1 MDTLKQS
8 IILFDLDGTLTDSE
22 EGIIRSTQYMQ
33 EKMGQRIWSAEEL
46 HFIVGPPLMQSFTK
60 EFGMAQEMAE
70 KAVAIFRERYA
81 TIGLF
86 ENSVFPGVVELLQA
100 LRKKGK
106 RLAVATSKKEDLA
119 VRILEHFEIAD
130 YFEVIGGDRREVGRD
145 NKAKVIDYVL
155 ETMQAKKDDVIMIGD
170 RKFDIEGAHAIGIP
184 CIAVEYGYGD
194 RDEFEAQIIL
204 QKPRRMWKNCFKRIY
219 KKGVFRLLF
228 FISFYTHRR
237 KTLLPSPPAF
247 RPFPPAPNRDFHPD
261 SGRQYPRDRSDKSS

>member
-1 MDTLKQS
+1 MIKAV
-8 IILFDLDGTLTDSE
+8 LFDLDGTLANSIEDLADSTNKALKALGFPGHTVGE
-22 EGIIRSTQYMQ
+22 YKYFVGDGIPKLIERALPENRRDKET
-33 EKMGQRIWSAEEL
+33 KDACLEL
-46 HFIVGPPLMQSFTK
+46 FMEDYRVHYHDKTK
-60 EFGMAQEMAE
+60 AYDGVREMLSELKSGGLKLAVISNKAQEMAE

-194 RDEFEAQIIL
+194 RDEFKAHGADYIAKTTEDVE
-204 QKPRRMWKNCFKRIY
+204 K
-219 KKGVFRLLF
+219 LF
-228 FISFYTHRR
+228 
-237 KTLLPSPPAF
+237 
-247 RPFPPAPNRDFHPD
+247 
-261 SGRQYPRDRSDKSS
+261 

>member
-100 LRKKGK
+100 LRKRKTPCCCN
-106 RLAVATSKKEDLA
+106 LEKEDLA

-194 RDEFEAQIIL
+194 RDEFKAHGADYIAKTTEDVE
-204 QKPRRMWKNCFKRIY
+204 K
-219 KKGVFRLLF
+219 LF
-228 FISFYTHRR
+228 
-237 KTLLPSPPAF
+237 
-247 RPFPPAPNRDFHPD
+247 
-261 SGRQYPRDRSDKSS
+261 